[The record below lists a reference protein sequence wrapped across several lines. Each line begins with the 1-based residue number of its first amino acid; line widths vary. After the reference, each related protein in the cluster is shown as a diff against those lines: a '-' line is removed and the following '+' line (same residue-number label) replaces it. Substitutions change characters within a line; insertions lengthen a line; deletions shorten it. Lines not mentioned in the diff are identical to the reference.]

1 MCVGDVDVNVA
12 AGSAHERGIEVLRR
26 GTESLQGLGKEFDIL
41 LKVVISV
48 FCLRAECN
56 CLSKQE

>member
-1 MCVGDVDVNVA
+1 MA

-41 LKVVISV
+41 LKIVISV
-48 FCLRAECN
+48 FCLRADCN